1 MNNPSESAT
10 ASVGNALQI
19 FFDFVDARQR
29 LDEALPPK
37 VREAFKE
44 IIAYYTPRLSSALR
58 LDPGDRLYCPDFLYN
73 YGWTQ
78 LWRFGRNITRNRT
91 VAGVF
96 MWLKRTLCRR
106 QSEIL
111 KFYALERKLMF
122 CLDACIKDGGGFA
135 GHANDF
141 LDAELQN
148 PQFGKMADAQYRFNL
163 LCSYYQT
170 ALAQLNQRQQQIIKL
185 SKLHAMFQH
194 YRQELN
200 FETAAADGDMGC
212 ENEDH
217 ASLIE
222 IKKLMGFSSL
232 DAVKAFK
239 RRALKALVTE
249 LSRLFKKDI
258 SQTVGDMVRQE
269 ILEEWLE
276 RYCASRHTGRIMTS
290 VMHQAVALCLLA
302 AFFACG

>member
-1 MNNPSESAT
+1 MNNPSEVAT
-10 ASVGNALQI
+10 ASIGNALQI

-78 LWRFGRNITRNRT
+78 LWQFGRNITRNRT

-122 CLDACIKDGGGFA
+122 CLGACINDDGDSADAFM
-135 GHANDF
+135 
-141 LDAELQN
+141 DAELQN
-148 PQFGKMADAQYRFNL
+148 PKFGQNADAQYRFNL
-163 LCSYYQT
+163 LYTYYQT
-170 ALAQLNQRQQQIIKL
+170 ALARLQQRQQQIIKL
-185 SKLHAMFQH
+185 SKLHAMFRH
-194 YRQELN
+194 YRQDLALE
-200 FETAAADGDMGC
+200 AAAPDDDMRC
-212 ENEDH
+212 DNDDY

-222 IKKLMGFSSL
+222 IKKIMGFGSL

-249 LSRLFKKDI
+249 LSRLFKREI
-258 SQTVGDMVRQE
+258 NQTCGDVVRRE

-276 RYCASRHTGRIMTS
+276 RYCESRHASRMIKSSIH
-290 VMHQAVALCLLA
+290 HAVALCLLA

>member
-1 MNNPSESAT
+1 MNTPSESAT
-10 ASVGNALQI
+10 ASIGNSLQV
-19 FFDFVDARQR
+19 FFEFVDARQK

-91 VAGVF
+91 AAGVF

-106 QSEIL
+106 QSEIF
-111 KFYALERKLMF
+111 KFYALERKLIF
-122 CLDACIKDGGGFA
+122 CLDACVNDDGGFA
-135 GHANDF
+135 DDTNAF
-141 LDAELQN
+141 MDAELQN
-148 PQFGKMADAQYRFNL
+148 PQFDRMVDAQYRFHL
-163 LCSYYQT
+163 LYTYYQT
-170 ALAQLNQRQQQIIKL
+170 ALARLNRRQQQAIKL
-185 SKLHAMFQH
+185 SKLHAMFQT
-194 YRQELN
+194 YRQELA
-200 FETAAADGDMGC
+200 FETAAPDDEVAR
-212 ENEDH
+212 ENDDH

-222 IKKLMGFSSL
+222 MKKIMGFGSL

-239 RRALKALVTE
+239 RRALKALVKE
-249 LSRLFKKDI
+249 LSRLFKRDI
-258 SQTVGDMVRQE
+258 NQTGGDVARRD
-269 ILEEWLE
+269 ILEEWLA
-276 RYCASRHTGRIMTS
+276 RYCESRHAVR
-290 VMHQAVALCLLA
+290 VMKSSISNAVALCLLA

>member
-1 MNNPSESAT
+1 MNNPSDSAT
-10 ASVGNALQI
+10 ASIGDALQV
-19 FFDFVDARQR
+19 FFDFVDAREK

-44 IIAYYTPRLSSALR
+44 IMAYYTPRLSSVLR

-122 CLDACIKDGGGFA
+122 CLDACIKDDGGFA
-135 GHANDF
+135 DGADAF

-148 PQFGKMADAQYRFNL
+148 PQSGKIADAQYRFNL
-163 LCSYYQT
+163 LFTYYQT
-170 ALAQLNQRQQQIIKL
+170 ALARLNQRQQQVIKL
-185 SKLHAMFQH
+185 SKLHAMF
-194 YRQELN
+194 RQYCEDLDIQ
-200 FETAAADGDMGC
+200 AAAHDDAAC
-212 ENEDH
+212 ENEEH
-217 ASLIE
+217 ASLLE
-222 IKKLMGFSSL
+222 IKKIMGFGSL

-239 RRALKALVTE
+239 RRALKALVKE
-249 LSRLFKKDI
+249 LSRLFKKDVN
-258 SQTVGDMVRQE
+258 QTDGDVARRE
-269 ILEEWLE
+269 ILEDWLE
-276 RYCASRHTGRIMTS
+276 RYCESRHASGIMKS
-290 VMHQAVALCLLA
+290 PISNAVALSLLA
-302 AFFACG
+302 LFLACG

>member
-10 ASVGNALQI
+10 VSVGNALQI
-19 FFDFVDARQR
+19 FFEFVDARQR

-122 CLDACIKDGGGFA
+122 CLDACIKDDGGFA
-135 GHANDF
+135 DHANAF

-148 PQFGKMADAQYRFNL
+148 PQFDKIADAQY
-163 LCSYYQT
+163 
-170 ALAQLNQRQQQIIKL
+170 
-185 SKLHAMFQH
+185 
-194 YRQELN
+194 
-200 FETAAADGDMGC
+200 
-212 ENEDH
+212 
-217 ASLIE
+217 
-222 IKKLMGFSSL
+222 
-232 DAVKAFK
+232 
-239 RRALKALVTE
+239 
-249 LSRLFKKDI
+249 
-258 SQTVGDMVRQE
+258 
-269 ILEEWLE
+269 
-276 RYCASRHTGRIMTS
+276 
-290 VMHQAVALCLLA
+290 
-302 AFFACG
+302 